1 MAIRIF
7 VEPHN
12 GLSLPGVGHL
22 AHGEHEV
29 DLAEADLK
37 GAEGVRITNPKA
49 GSQGT
54 QQGPESEEQ
63 RLAAIRET
71 IAGLDKD
78 NAELWTSGGKPQV
91 AAIEAVLG
99 YQITAA
105 ERDKA
110 LGSE

>member
-37 GAEGVRITNPKA
+37 GAEGVRVIKSKKQSAKSGQGA
-49 GSQGT
+49 GGGQAQG
-54 QQGPESEEQ
+54 
-63 RLAAIRET
+63 
-71 IAGLDKD
+71 
-78 NAELWTSGGKPQV
+78 
-91 AAIEAVLG
+91 
-99 YQITAA
+99 
-105 ERDKA
+105 
-110 LGSE
+110 